1 MEATA
6 PAAPSATD
14 AREKAE
20 QTGLAATAQRTQS
33 LEAQLTTEISGRF
46 KHGVRKAA
54 QDAMMQ
60 AVRDA
65 VAAIAAI
72 ALQDSSHISEA
83 NIPVGT
89 EESVA
94 VVTPP
99 ASPARPA
106 VSPAM

>member
-1 MEATA
+1 MVDTAESLQLAVRELQRDYPGLNPRDLHKALHKGAT
-6 PAAPSATD
+6 
-14 AREKAE
+14 K
-20 QTGLAATAQRTQS
+20 
-33 LEAQLTTEISGRF
+33 GRF

-54 QDAMMQ
+54 HDATMQ